1 MTDFLNSLKT
11 DLLDRRMRLTLA
23 LLVAGLLAALV
34 YAATGGSSSSSVSP
48 AAPSA
53 SGLGSTGIAVSAAGT
68 SPNQAVAEVT
78 SGAKVQR
85 GGLARDPFAF
95 LPGVA
100 KTATTSSSST
110 SSSTSKSSGSSTS
123 SASKGEAALPP
134 KSGGSHGPSTPAPKP
149 PAAKPETVY
158 KVSVQLG
165 AVPAGTSPQNA
176 QLTPYK
182 NLRFQQK
189 LPSPEQR
196 LLSFAG
202 VTPGA
207 KSASFK
213 LVTEAIPRGPA
224 VCVPSAG
231 QCEAIALKPGESEE
245 LEYVQ
250 PGVAPVVYVLQVVTI
265 EAVSAASG
273 GAKAAGA
280 GARVA
285 RRPLLDET
293 GRAHSPAAVV
303 LVREEPARP
312 TEETV
317 VVVPQGR

>member
-1 MTDFLNSLKT
+1 V
-11 DLLDRRMRLTLA
+11 LA
-23 LLVAGLLAALV
+23 VLVAGLLAALV
-34 YAATGGSSSSSVSP
+34 YAATGGSSSSSVPP

-53 SGLGSTGIAVSAAGT
+53 SGLGSTGIAASAAGIN
-68 SPNQAVAEVT
+68 PNLAVAEVT

-85 GGLARDPFAF
+85 RGLARDPFAF

-100 KTATTSSSST
+100 KRTTTSSSST
-110 SSSTSKSSGSSTS
+110 SSTSTSKSSGSSTS
-123 SASKGEAALPP
+123 SASKGEAAPP
-134 KSGGSHGPSTPAPKP
+134 SKSGGSHGPSTPAPKP

-165 AVPAGTSPQNA
+165 PVPAGTPPQNA
-176 QLTPYK
+176 QLTPYQ

-189 LPSPEQR
+189 LPSPQQR

-202 VTPGA
+202 VTPGG
-207 KSASFK
+207 KSATFK
-213 LVTEAIPRGPA
+213 LVTEAILRGPA
-224 VCVPSAG
+224 VCVPSAS

-250 PGVAPVVYVLQVVTI
+250 PGIAPVVYLLQLVTI

-280 GARVA
+280 GARAA

-312 TEETV
+312 SVETV
-317 VVVPQGR
+317 LVVPKGR